1 MGRLEMKKIAL
12 LIEVEVSDSEDAMF
26 RPREIGEQAL
36 GQWTDEVNDFPA
48 RLVTAWRSGDPIPD
62 PVKDAIE
69 ATGAPS

>member
-1 MGRLEMKKIAL
+1 MRKIAL
-12 LIEVEVSDSEDAMF
+12 LIELEVSDSEDAMF
-26 RPREIGEQAL
+26 KPREIGTRAL
-36 GQWTDEVNDFPA
+36 REWPGIGQNSLQPA